1 MRNGYK
7 QVAESVAVYEAKV
20 ASQTT
25 QLDRMN
31 KNFDDGQH
39 LNDGEEDMMGFSG
52 PHYEVALVDDEELRA
67 EEQAISDLEQ
77 KKRALEERVASME
90 KDLHGLLG

>member
-1 MRNGYK
+1 M
-7 QVAESVAVYEAKV
+7 AVYEAKV

-39 LNDGEEDMMGFSG
+39 LEDGEEHRMGLSESN
-52 PHYEVALVDDEELRA
+52 YETAPVNDEELLA
-67 EEQAISDLEQ
+67 EEQAIRDLEQ

-90 KDLHGLLG
+90 KDLNGLLS